1 MARYEHLEIYKAA
14 FDLTKH
20 IEETVAKFPRYH
32 RYTLG
37 SEFRTLSYKAI
48 VLIIKTNNTADKK
61 LLLNELLITLEEM
74 KVILH
79 MLKEFKVFPNFASF
93 EACVRYLDSV
103 IRQCSG
109 WTKSQK
115 I

>member
-1 MARYEHLEIYKAA
+1 MARYEHLEIYKSA

-20 IEETVAKFPRYH
+20 IEEVVAKFPRYH

-37 SEFRTLSYKAI
+37 SEFRTLSYKVI
-48 VLIIKTNNTADKK
+48 TLIIRSNNTREKK
-61 LLLNELLITLEEM
+61 LGLNELLITLEQM

-79 MLKEFKVFPNFASF
+79 LLKEFKVFPSFNSF
-93 EACVRYLDSV
+93 ETCVRRLDSV

-109 WTKSQK
+109 WEKSQRT
-115 I
+115 

>member
-1 MARYEHLEIYKAA
+1 MARYEHLEIYKVA

-48 VLIIKTNNTADKK
+48 VLIIKANNTVDKK

-79 MLKEFKVFPNFASF
+79 MLKEFKVFPSFGSF
-93 EACVRYLDSV
+93 EAKER
-103 IRQCSG
+103 R
-109 WTKSQK
+109 
-115 I
+115 